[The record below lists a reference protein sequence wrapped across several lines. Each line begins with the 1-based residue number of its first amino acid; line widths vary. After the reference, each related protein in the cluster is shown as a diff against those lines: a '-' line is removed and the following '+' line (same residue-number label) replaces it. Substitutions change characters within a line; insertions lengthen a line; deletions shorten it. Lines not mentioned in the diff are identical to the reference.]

1 MKLYRFAGRAE
12 LFLGCGYLPLDHTV
26 MANLAKLAKY
36 ATKWRT
42 KARKDQLEHH
52 VYIDE
57 LEIATLTQSLVMDAL
72 TDENSEYL
80 VKSTKRLQQW
90 DWSRSV

>member
-26 MANLAKLAKY
+26 MANLAQLAKY

-57 LEIATLTQSLVMDAL
+57 LEIATFSKALLVNTLTSENTEWLV
-72 TDENSEYL
+72 ES
-80 VKSTKRLQQW
+80 SKRLQQW